1 MRSLVGV
8 VLIGLASA
16 CSEKKESVIGKWSAE
31 KTSLLTLYFYSDQS
45 ASLSSTGFFNLR
57 WQMENDTLVR
67 IDALDKKMHFNFR
80 IQKDAKGAFG
90 VLELAGFDTLAFRK
104 I

>member
-1 MRSLVGV
+1 MPIRYHTRCIVCVILV
-8 VLIGLASA
+8 GLASA
-16 CSEKKESVIGKWSAE
+16 CGESKENVIGKWNAE

-45 ASLSSTGFFNLR
+45 AALASTGFFNLR
-57 WQMENDTLVR
+57 WQMENDKLVR

-90 VLELAGFDTLAFRK
+90 TLELAGFDT
-104 I
+104 